1 MIPMAPRNMSPQE
14 RAERLREAHEQLGD
28 AIEHL
33 TTSQGWRAMI
43 ESRAWLRRYSLSNL
57 LMILAQNPH
66 ATDVRPL
73 REWNRHGR
81 HVRKGEHGIRIWAPR
96 FQRSPATAATP
107 PTAGPQPDRV
117 GDRVDDHVR
126 RLAGFILVAVF
137 DVAQTDGDPLP
148 DPAGPTRCALLSGD
162 APAGLWEALATQVAA
177 AGFTIERG
185 ECGDANGIT
194 DFAARTVRVRADV
207 EPAQAAKTLAHEL
220 AHILCDHDK
229 RADLRRET
237 GEIEAESVACIVAAV
252 CGLSTLD
259 YSVPYVAGWAA
270 DVTAVRQS
278 AERVLSVADRI
289 LAHIDDELTQ
299 PELTEPR
306 TAVV

>member
-1 MIPMAPRNMSPQE
+1 
-14 RAERLREAHEQLGD
+14 
-28 AIEHL
+28 
-33 TTSQGWRAMI
+33 MI

-96 FQRSPATAATP
+96 FQRSPATA
-107 PTAGPQPDRV
+107 GPQPDRD

-126 RLAGFILVAVF
+126 RLAGFILVSVF
-137 DVAQTDGDPLP
+137 DIAQTDGDPLP
-148 DPAGPTRCALLSGD
+148 DPAGPNRCALLSGD
-162 APAGLWEALATQVAA
+162 APAGLWEALARQVAA
-177 AGFTIERG
+177 AGFTIDRG
-185 ECGDANGIT
+185 ECGGANGIT

-207 EPAQAAKTLAHEL
+207 EPTQAAKTLAHEL
-220 AHILCDHDK
+220 AHILCEHDK